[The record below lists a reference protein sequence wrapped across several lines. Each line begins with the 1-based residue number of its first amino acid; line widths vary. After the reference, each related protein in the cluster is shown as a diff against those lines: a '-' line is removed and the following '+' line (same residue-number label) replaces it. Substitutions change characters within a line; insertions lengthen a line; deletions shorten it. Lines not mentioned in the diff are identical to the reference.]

1 MTALQDL
8 ARLHNAMKLPRLEL
22 VRVLLRHAD
31 LPADLAGKTGWA
43 RLAGRVVWTAA
54 EPSVPAGEVI
64 AAEWVEGATGFR
76 LLFGPEGRRVIAV
89 AEVADGGEEMLR
101 ETVRVKARGFGGAPP
116 APQLVYHVY
125 WGLDAAGVI
134 DRRFD
139 AFMGFAGEG

>member
-1 MTALQDL
+1 MASLADL
-8 ARLHNAMKLPRLEL
+8 GRVHNDLGLPRLEL

-54 EPSVPAGEVI
+54 EARVPAGEVI
-64 AAEWVEGATGFR
+64 AAEWVEGATAFR
-76 LLFGPEGRRVIAV
+76 LRLGPEGRRVISI

-101 ETVRVKARGFGGAPP
+101 ETVRVRARGFGGAPP
-116 APQLVYHVY
+116 APRLVYHVC
-125 WGLDAAGVI
+125 WGLDAAGAI

-139 AFMGFAGEG
+139 AFMGFEE